1 MNTDTPPTAQAKGP
15 ASLKKR
21 AMAASVWVITGAL
34 GSGVIRLVTNLVL
47 TRLLFPEAFGLMLI
61 ASTVIF
67 IVIMLSDVGI
77 HQSIIR
83 AEHGDDPLYLD
94 TAWVFQIVRGGVL
107 WIAASLLALLLY
119 VATQAGWVPPGSTY
133 ADAAL
138 PWVIVVSSFGA
149 VIQGFQAT
157 DLATASRRFIVK
169 PVVLL
174 EFTTQL
180 LGVVVIVA
188 LSWWMRSVWALVISG
203 LVTTFAHA
211 ALSHVVLR
219 LHRNR
224 LRVNFRFLGELFS
237 FGKWLALS
245 SAVSVFV
252 TSGPGLILGALVGPQ
267 VLGLVSIALNLAS
280 AFDGALNSLFSR
292 VVLPAMSEVRRDQP
306 ERLAQTLQRLRWRI
320 DPALLL
326 ASGGL
331 FALAPAIIEFLY
343 DDRYHEAGPMLQ
355 VLSLALAFG
364 RFSVAQ
370 QVYLALNEPR
380 YQVVLNVARAA
391 SLYVT
396 VPVAFHFYGLS
407 GALVAIALREV
418 VSVPLI
424 FWFNARYKL
433 NNFRLELLWLLFW
446 PLGWCLGAGLLVVK
460 SWIEGMVGFT

>member
-1 MNTDTPPTAQAKGP
+1 MNPDTPAPVP
-15 ASLKKR
+15 AAAPRSLKQR
-21 AMAASVWVITGAL
+21 ALSAAVWVLSGSVA
-34 GSGVIRLVTNLVL
+34 SGVIRLLTNLVL
-47 TRLLFPEAFGLMLI
+47 TRLLFPEAFGLMLM

-77 HQSIIR
+77 QQSIIR
-83 AEHGDDPLYLD
+83 APHGDDPLYLD
-94 TAWVFQIVRGGVL
+94 TAWFFQIARGWVL
-107 WIAASLLALLLY
+107 WVAASLLALMLHIA
-119 VATQAGWVPPGSTY
+119 ATSGWVPSGSTY
-133 ADAAL
+133 ADPAL

-174 EFTTQL
+174 EVATQL

-188 LSWWMRSVWALVISG
+188 LAWWIRSVWALVIAG

-224 LRVNFRFLGELFS
+224 LRIDRHFLAELFT

-252 TSGPGLILGALVGPQ
+252 TSGPGLIMGALVGPQ
-267 VLGLVSIALNLAS
+267 MLGLFSIAINLAS

-292 VVLPAMSEVRRDQP
+292 VVLPAMSEVNRDQP
-306 ERLAQTLQRLRWRI
+306 ERVAQTLHRLRWRI
-320 DPALLL
+320 DPAMLL
-326 ASGGL
+326 ASGAL

-343 DDRYHEAGPMLQ
+343 DDRYLAAGPMLQ

-380 YQVVLNVARAA
+380 YQVVLNVARAV

-407 GALVAIALREV
+407 GAMVAIALREV
-418 VSVPLI
+418 VSIPLI
-424 FWFNARYKL
+424 FWFNSKHQL
-433 NNFRLELLWLLFW
+433 NNFRLELLWWLFW
-446 PLGWCLGAGLLVVK
+446 PLGWLSGAAVLSVK
-460 SWIEGMVGFT
+460 TWIEGML